1 MTAVFAIGLYAF
13 SMSITPGP
21 TNVILLSTG
30 VRYGFLKAVPF
41 ASGGAIGF
49 SILNFIIAVGLGEF
63 AQGNDIFLNFLSYGG
78 AAFICYMG
86 YKIATAPTQ
95 LEEVGDNENADAG
108 PPGFVSGMIVQ
119 WLSPKSWIASIAGV
133 GAFVTAGD
141 FQQVIVYV
149 TIYITVGFCSIL
161 PWAYAG
167 SKISRFLGDT
177 RNMRIFNLT
186 MGGGLI
192 LIAGYLITV

>member
-1 MTAVFAIGLYAF
+1 MMTAVFAIGLYAF

-30 VRYGFLKAVPF
+30 VRYGFLKAIPF

-49 SILNFIIAVGLGEF
+49 SILNFMIAVGLGEF

-86 YKIATAPTQ
+86 YKIATAPTA
-95 LEEVGDNENADAG
+95 LEVKEDGNTDMG
-108 PPGFVSGMIVQ
+108 PPGFISGMIVQ

-141 FQQVIVYV
+141 FQDVIVYV
-149 TIYITVGFCSIL
+149 TIYISVGFCSIL

-167 SKISRFLGDT
+167 SKISRFLADP
-177 RNMRIFNLT
+177 RNMQIFNLT

>member
-13 SMSITPGP
+13 SMSISPGP
-21 TNVILLSTG
+21 ANIILLSTG
-30 VRYGFLKAVPF
+30 VRHGFLKAVPF

-49 SILNFIIAVGLGEF
+49 SILNFIIAVGLGKF
-63 AQGNDIFLNFLSYGG
+63 AQGNVIFLNILSYGG
-78 AAFICYMG
+78 AAFICYIG
-86 YKIATAPTQ
+86 YKIAFAPTA
-95 LEEVGDNENADAG
+95 LEVSDDKNVDQG
-108 PPGFVSGMIVQ
+108 PPGFVSGMLVM

-141 FQQVIVYV
+141 FQGVIVYV
-149 TIYITVGFCSIL
+149 TIYILVGFCSIL

-167 SKISRFLGDT
+167 SKISRFLGDPDK
-177 RNMRIFNLT
+177 MRIFNLT